1 MLSLRKISK
10 VYPGPFTALTGVDL
24 EIASGMFGLLGA
36 NGAGKS
42 TLMKIVSGLLVPT
55 TGTVRLD
62 DVDIVRGPEHLRGKL
77 GYLPQDFGFYPG
89 LTGREMLEYLLRL
102 KGLGDRRA
110 VRELSAE
117 LLGVVN
123 LESAADRR
131 VEGYSGG
138 MRQRLGLAQAIAGG
152 PRLLVVDEPTAG
164 LDPEERQRIHRILA
178 DLARDRIVL
187 LSTHLVE
194 DVAVLCPRFAV
205 LRAGELVAIST
216 PSAAQRVLEGHLYE
230 GPLLE
235 ADDAAHGDKPGAPR
249 AGFVRT
255 RLLLASGERRTR
267 LYRVTPSAEPPP
279 GYVPVAPT
287 LEDAFLL
294 LVRGDLGTEDQPIAP
309 LGVAS

>member
-1 MLSLRKISK
+1 MLSVRKISK

-62 DVDIVRGPEHLRGKL
+62 DVDIVQSPEHLRGKL

-216 PSAAQRVLEGHLYE
+216 PSAAQRALEGRLFE

-235 ADDAAHGDKPGAPR
+235 ADDAPR

-255 RLLLASGERRTR
+255 RLLLASGERRIR
-267 LYRVTPSAEPPP
+267 LYRVTPGAEPPP
-279 GYVPVAPT
+279 GYVAVDPT